1 MKTLNKIG
9 FLFLMTAAAGFLFSS
24 CGDDAGD
31 AAGPK
36 LTLSPDFTFQDRDA
50 TPGQNIRIDVVITS
64 EERLED
70 LSLVVTN
77 GANEDEVYLLEDIN
91 EKSYSGTISRNANST
106 VGAVET
112 WTIMITDKKGGS
124 DSKSIEITT
133 VGESPALVES
143 TNLEFYN
150 FKGAKAGAF
159 DLVEEAALLQAAS
172 DTKKDLFDQ
181 TTAGGTFSKKWGTL
195 NGAEFIVN
203 PPGVTY
209 QAFSL
214 KKYSDL
220 EAAWSSNAASKV
232 SVTPELAEG
241 DLLLVKSGQSGNKVF
256 LVRINTIMDDGTSK
270 NDDSY
275 NFDIL
280 KAAI

>member
-1 MKTLNKIG
+1 MKTLKKIG

-24 CGDDAGD
+24 CTDNGGDP
-31 AAGPK
+31 AGPK
-36 LTLSPDFTFQDRDA
+36 LTLDPDFTFDDRDA
-50 TPGQNIRIDVVITS
+50 TPGENIRIDVVITS
-64 EERLED
+64 VEKLAD
-70 LSLVVTN
+70 LTMVVTN
-77 GANEDEVYLLEDIN
+77 GANEDQVYLLENIG
-91 EKSYSGTISRNANST
+91 EKSYSGSISRAANST
-106 VGAVET
+106 VTAVET
-112 WTIMITDKKGGS
+112 WTIMITDNKGNS

-143 TNLEFYN
+143 ANLEFYN
-150 FKGAKAGAF
+150 FKGANAGAF
-159 DLVEEAALLQAAS
+159 DLVSEEALLSAAA

-181 TTAGGTFSKKWGTL
+181 TTTGGTFSKKWGTL
-195 NGAEFIVN
+195 NGAEFIMN

-220 EAAWSSNAASKV
+220 EAAWTSNLATKV

-241 DLLLVKSGQSGNKVF
+241 DLLLVKSGQSGKKVF
-256 LVRINTIMDDGTSK
+256 LVRINTITDDGSSA
-270 NDDSY
+270 NNDSY